1 MGERRPGPTKE
12 LDRDELQRLAR
23 ESTQPFEPGQG
34 DAAAEVAT
42 PLSAVAEG
50 SEPTRSRTNT
60 LHDPMTMALLAEV
73 ARSSRT
79 IDLDPETLARVT
91 EETVDVSDAPH
102 PHVKRR
108 G

>member
-12 LDRDELQRLAR
+12 LARQELQRLAR

-42 PLSAVAEG
+42 PLAAVADG
-50 SEPTRSRTNT
+50 SEPTRSRTDT

-73 ARSSRT
+73 ARNSRT

-91 EETVDVSDAPH
+91 EEVASDAPH